1 MFGREENYLS
11 FPSIVFL
18 LLPLVLFIW
27 KKLTSQCFNIPP
39 GPTPWPI
46 VGNLVQ
52 MGKKTHSHITFAHFA
67 KAYGP
72 LISLREGTRLAVVA
86 SSPAAATEILKTHD
100 RQFSFRFIPDKSS
113 DSNPDPFS
121 MASLVWAP
129 ECSGQWKVLRSLCRS
144 ELFSPKAI
152 DSQANLRRTKLG
164 EMVNFLECKEGQ
176 VVQIK
181 DVVFTTVFNT
191 LSTLFFSKDLVRFQD
206 GEEESSGLKD
216 HFKELAELA
225 GKPNIADFYPILERL
240 DLQGIKKTTIKC
252 VMQIY
257 SEWQHIIKERRVGRG
272 NNSPSRGR
280 DFLDA
285 MLENKFADYQINQLI
300 IELYNAGAD
309 TTTTVVEWTMA
320 EMLKNR
326 EAMEKVREELRREF
340 DQDSNISE
348 SVVSQLPYLNACF
361 KETLR
366 LHPPAP
372 FLLPHCASE
381 TCKVMEYTVPKN
393 SRVIVNF
400 WAIGHDPEIWEDPF
414 KFKPE
419 RFIGSELDYKGH
431 DYEYLP
437 FGAGRRSCPGQP
449 LGSKQA
455 PLILAYLLHCFDWSV
470 PNNSPID
477 TSERLI
483 LSLEMVHP
491 LKLIPKRR
499 F

>member
-1 MFGREENYLS
+1 
-11 FPSIVFL
+11 
-18 LLPLVLFIW
+18 
-27 KKLTSQCFNIPP
+27 
-39 GPTPWPI
+39 
-46 VGNLVQ
+46 

-72 LISLREGTRLAVVA
+72 LISLREGTRLVVVA

-164 EMVNFLECKEGQ
+164 EMVNFLDCKEGQ

-240 DLQGIKKTTIKC
+240 DLQ
-252 VMQIY
+252 
-257 SEWQHIIKERRVGRG
+257 
-272 NNSPSRGR
+272 
-280 DFLDA
+280 
-285 MLENKFADYQINQLI
+285 
-300 IELYNAGAD
+300 
-309 TTTTVVEWTMA
+309 
-320 EMLKNR
+320 
-326 EAMEKVREELRREF
+326 ELRREF